1 VIDHLLRPGA
11 DTAIT
16 DPWAC
21 SFVMDN
27 ESASE
32 QRRLLAAVAAA
43 LLGSQG
49 SPVWSRTA
57 ELLLLSSNEAQRH
70 HKRATAELSRIL
82 GDELTGR

>member
-1 VIDHLLRPGA
+1 MDSES
-11 DTAIT
+11 T
-16 DPWAC
+16 D
-21 SFVMDN
+21 
-27 ESASE
+27 E

-49 SPVWSRTA
+49 SAVWSWTA

-82 GDELTGR
+82 GDEFTER